1 MREAQKLNNHG
12 KSLEFSLFLV
22 LGPICRG
29 QDRHFR
35 ENNRAKAVRFEDRRV
50 EQVLWQLP

>member
-12 KSLEFSLFLV
+12 KSLDFSLFLV
-22 LGPICRG
+22 LGPIRRG

-35 ENNRAKAVRFEDRRV
+35 ENNRAKAV
-50 EQVLWQLP
+50 